1 MILLLNFDEFFKSGF
16 NERYWCICH
25 CHLSWYDHWT
35 QEFKMKIMTK
45 LDFWINLYFMCFSTK
60 LTLLLINR
68 YVLHVALRRLVDGEI
83 PCPPRVWYWLRSVP
97 ERLQLLLWQ
106 TKILN
111 NELSLIPMKDFNL
124 VLAEYKSSIFTRNL
138 LGRRPAPPRG
148 FLAAI
153 IRT

>member
-1 MILLLNFDEFFKSGF
+1 MTLILRAQMFYLDLCK
-16 NERYWCICH
+16 Y
-25 CHLSWYDHWT
+25 HLSSENYENSVLSYKSRKSRRT
-35 QEFKMKIMTK
+35 ENFI
-45 LDFWINLYFMCFSTK
+45 FYFRSFLTK
-60 LTLLLINR
+60 LTLLLIDR
-68 YVLHVALRRLVDGEI
+68 YVLLVRLRRLVDGEI
-83 PCPPRVWYWLRSVP
+83 PCPPIVWYWLRSVP

-111 NELSLIPMKDFNL
+111 NELSLTPMKDFNL
-124 VLAEYKSSIFTRNL
+124 VLAEYKNSIFRRNL